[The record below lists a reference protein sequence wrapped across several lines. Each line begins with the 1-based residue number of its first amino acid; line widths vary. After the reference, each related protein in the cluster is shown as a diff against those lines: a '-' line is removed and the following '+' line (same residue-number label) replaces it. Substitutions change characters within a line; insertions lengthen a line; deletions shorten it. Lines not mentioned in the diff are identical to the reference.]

1 MEDFAWNFGN
11 LFLIQLLNNINELAA
26 GIYSIIFGVEIL
38 AVVLV
43 GAIGNSTM
51 TLTSEAVGK
60 KMWHSIRVSV
70 SAPMDCVLLY
80 RHSW

>member
-1 MEDFAWNFGN
+1 MRCS
-11 LFLIQLLNNINELAA
+11 LLIRLLNNINELAA

-60 KMWHSIRVSV
+60 KDVAQYKGVCIC
-70 SAPMDCVLLY
+70 AY
-80 RHSW
+80 